1 MCLNTIDQRNSANR
15 KDQVMK
21 SWVQCDT
28 IVVIY
33 PVMCMYTH
41 SRILAMLIFEL

>member
-1 MCLNTIDQRNSANR
+1 MCLNTTDQRNSNR

-21 SWVQCDT
+21 SYVQCDT